1 MQTTDSM
8 DKKFEKLRKRCLQDA
23 LVELEPQAFW
33 EKLEAADQAIEMRLE
48 LNSTAN
54 PDSLEFAELRDGL
67 NTLRALGFVK
77 GSNGAIANR

>member
-1 MQTTDSM
+1 MQTTDSV
-8 DKKFEKLRKRCLQDA
+8 DKKLWKRCLQDA

-33 EKLEAADQAIEMRLE
+33 EKLEAAVQAIKMRRLE

-54 PDSLEFAELRDGL
+54 PDSLKLAELRDGL
-67 NTLRALGFVK
+67 NTLRALGFRK